1 MAGSSHS
8 HGGVK
13 NAIESDSFVFTNAS
27 RRNNHLPVQ
36 SSEAMATYFFN
47 VKVVNNSG
55 QDIEIRYISWKAK
68 GNSLSRSCSEDDV
81 RISAGSSTVKPRCI
95 ADVQKWQR
103 QIQVSINC
111 KSSGATRNLYFP
123 RGSKKFFARDYAQK
137 NGDKYITKIK
147 TGDC

>member
-1 MAGSSHS
+1 MLLRTIHSSLLTLIAGL
-8 HGGVK
+8 
-13 NAIESDSFVFTNAS
+13 IIF
-27 RRNNHLPVQ
+27 Q

-55 QDIEIRYISWKAK
+55 QDIEIRYITWKAK
-68 GNSLSRSCSEDDV
+68 GNPLHKGCSEDDV

-103 QIQVSINC
+103 QIRVSIDC

-123 RGSKKFFARDYAQK
+123 RGSKKFFARDYPQK